1 MAWEYLQGEPITMTR
16 HRHSIAD
23 SSYSLDVA
31 AMVNDDEEKDALIGS
46 PYLRGYDLEAADQAH
61 TLQEELDRFS
71 RSKLARKIQT
81 LSSPV
86 RTSQTVPQS
95 DPSIEVSPNGQ
106 DGAVEEPAFARLAAR
121 RLAIDLQLSRTAIPT
136 DDRLSIQSIM
146 AEGLIVHDLP
156 QEMAS
161 GAKAPELNYLHRKPK
176 LQSRKEDTRMKE
188 NKAATMTALL
198 AQWGIGTDPTGYAW
212 PGITSHI
219 TGTRVVVEPKVA
231 APPPERLQ
239 PVRPFAPEMQTQ
251 PIFES
256 RRRDPLM
263 SSQSQ
268 GVDEM
273 ASTQML
279 PGPFANRNTV
289 SFRRGGAKKRTIG
302 F

>member
-1 MAWEYLQGEPITMTR
+1 V
-16 HRHSIAD
+16 D
-23 SSYSLDVA
+23 
-31 AMVNDDEEKDALIGS
+31 
-46 PYLRGYDLEAADQAH
+46 
-61 TLQEELDRFS
+61 
-71 RSKLARKIQT
+71 
-81 LSSPV
+81 
-86 RTSQTVPQS
+86 
-95 DPSIEVSPNGQ
+95 
-106 DGAVEEPAFARLAAR
+106 EPAFARLAAR

-161 GAKAPELNYLHRKPK
+161 GPKGPELNYLRRKPK
-176 LQSRKEDTRMKE
+176 LQSRKEDTQMTE

-212 PGITSHI
+212 PGITSHR
-219 TGTRVVVEPKVA
+219 TGTKVVVEPKVA

-256 RRRDPLM
+256 RRQDPLM